1 MLSSTSPILLCRAA
15 LLTLSASDN
24 QPLPNFDLSELPF
37 DEPRFVLSHT
47 NIRLLLMTFGVQPPD
62 LVTYISLRGNRLHG
76 TSRRIDAC
84 HQLIFQL
91 SQRGNRS
98 PFPLLSL
105 STCRTTRTSNTSLSS
120 LLNSAR
126 LTTSGHTKRS
136 SLQEV
141 VVARLAKN
149 F

>member
-15 LLTLSASDN
+15 HLTLSASNN
-24 QPLPNFDLSELPF
+24 QPLPIFDLSELPF
-37 DEPRFVLSHT
+37 EEPRFVLSHT
-47 NIRLLLMTFGVQPPD
+47 NIRLLLMAFGVQPPD

-76 TSRRIDAC
+76 TSRRLDAC

-91 SQRGNRS
+91 SRPGNHS
-98 PFPLLSL
+98 PFPLWNPSIW
-105 STCRTTRTSNTSLSS
+105 RTTRISSTSPSLS
-120 LLNSAR
+120 LNSAR
-126 LTTSGHTKRS
+126 LTTSGHIKRS
-136 SLQEV
+136 SSREV